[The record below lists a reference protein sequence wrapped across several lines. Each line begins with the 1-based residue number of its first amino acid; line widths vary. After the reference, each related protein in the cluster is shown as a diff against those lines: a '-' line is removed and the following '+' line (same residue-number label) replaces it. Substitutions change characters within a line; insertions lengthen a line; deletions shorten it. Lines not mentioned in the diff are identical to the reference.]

1 MEVIIRCPNCG
12 MELEAPSDLIGR
24 AALCPGC
31 QVPFVVR
38 PIDATPTEASPRTN
52 DVVPT
57 AAATESR
64 SNEVGSS
71 GERRER
77 SAGRTA
83 STTSADVETRR
94 SESQRAESQRTESR
108 RSETETAPAPAPSGA
123 PRFKGLDPSLLAEL
137 GGDAGAS
144 GKQENGGADRKKDRR
159 AKGDV
164 KGSVETAPPLEPI
177 SDEES
182 RSMRGAK
189 PAKRERRAARLV
201 TETSDAGKLA
211 LGADG
216 QLPQLV
222 VKETAA
228 VEKPRD
234 AESDSNPM
242 VLIIAV
248 AFSVLISVVLLFAPT
263 GGGSAQADV
272 SDSLA
277 ALQEHYIGR
286 RQPLEPYQVMV
297 REALQCENK
306 GDRGTAT
313 AIYRR
318 LLDMIH
324 AERQDPNQGLT
335 GPKIS
340 LQEPNDQR
348 LEAHLKVLLAR

>member
-38 PIDATPTEASPRTN
+38 PIDANETEAAPRTG
-52 DVVPT
+52 DVVSS
-57 AAATESR
+57 AAAPQKRADEIGSR
-64 SNEVGSS
+64 
-71 GERRER
+71 GEQRER
-77 SAGRTA
+77 SAGRPS
-83 STTSADVETRR
+83 STDPADVETRR
-94 SESQRAESQRTESR
+94 SESQR
-108 RSETETAPAPAPSGA
+108 SETETAPATAPAGA

-137 GGDAGAS
+137 GGDSGAS
-144 GKQENGGADRKKDRR
+144 GKKESGRSERKKDR
-159 AKGDV
+159 KGNGDT

-182 RSMRGAK
+182 RSMRTSK

-201 TETSDAGKLA
+201 TETGDAGKLA

-222 VKETAA
+222 VKETTA

-306 GDRGTAT
+306 GDRGSAT

>member
-38 PIDATPTEASPRTN
+38 PIDAPPTETSPRTN
-52 DVVPT
+52 DVVST
-57 AAATESR
+57 AATTESR
-64 SNEVGSS
+64 ADDVGSS

-77 SAGRTA
+77 RSRRPA

-94 SESQRAESQRTESR
+94 SESQRAESR
-108 RSETETAPAPAPSGA
+108 RSESETAPAPVPSGA

-137 GGDAGAS
+137 GGDGGTS
-144 GKQENGGADRKKDRR
+144 GKQESGRADRKKDRR
-159 AKGDV
+159 GNGDA

-182 RSMRGAK
+182 RSMRGTK

-201 TETSDAGKLA
+201 TETTDAGKLA

-348 LEAHLKVLLAR
+348 LETHLKVLLAR